1 MALVVL
7 LLFGLPGCGRSD
19 ALSRPAAARLQPPVA
34 AIRAA
39 AAADD
44 RARATAA
51 AAELRVVVADLRKT
65 GEITTQQASEILA
78 AGAQVEAHLA
88 LLSVPPPE
96 ITTSTTTEPDGQ
108 RPETTTSTTTEPD
121 GQHRDKGKDRGDDK
135 RENDD

>member
-1 MALVVL
+1 MATLAL
-7 LLFGLPGCGRSD
+7 LLLGLASCGGSD

-44 RARATAA
+44 RAGATAA
-51 AAELRVVVADLRKT
+51 AAELRRVVADLQKT

-96 ITTSTTTEPDGQ
+96 NPTSTTTEPDGQ
-108 RPETTTSTTTEPD
+108 R
-121 GQHRDKGKDRGDDK
+121 RDKGKDQGDGK
-135 RENDD
+135 REDDD